1 MNTNTPHAI
10 RQEADG
16 YDVLRRYKKSCL
28 GREREY
34 ALLSNGM
41 DGDCF
46 RISVKENSE
55 VAVGE
60 VSGSFADAAALFDRI
75 VRGEVA
81 PYVLGEI
88 LDDFMREKE

>member
-10 RQEADG
+10 LKRDG
-16 YDVLRRYKKSCL
+16 YDVLRLCKKSCL

-34 ALLSNGM
+34 ALLCNGM

-46 RISVKENSE
+46 GISVKESCE
-55 VAVGE
+55 VATGE
-60 VSGSFADAAALFDRI
+60 IRGSFAEAAALFDRI
-75 VRGEVA
+75 VCGEVA

>member
-10 RQEADG
+10 RKEADG
-16 YDVLRRYKKSCL
+16 YDVLRLCKKSCL

-34 ALLSNGM
+34 ALFCSGV

-46 RISVKENSE
+46 RISVKEHGE
-55 VAVGE
+55 VATGE
-60 VSGSFADAAALFDRI
+60 VRGSFAEAAVLFDRI